1 MHSSL
6 TSPALLLL
14 LSGAVGGGKT
24 SVAQA
29 LLGEHDFRKV
39 STSSYL
45 SGLAASQGLKN
56 EREILQRLGDDLDV
70 ATDFSWPVRV
80 AASQVEASN
89 APPTQ
94 AWLLDAVRK
103 PQQIAH
109 FRAAFPSVFHV
120 HITAPEDVL
129 RARYEQRQL
138 LPGSRD
144 ANGIYDQ
151 LISHPNEIASRG
163 LASLADAVYDSNK
176 LTAWEIA
183 ADIVRMARELRHG
196 PSGVD

>member
-6 TSPALLLL
+6 ASPALLLL
-14 LSGAVGGGKT
+14 LSGPVGGGKT

-45 SGLAASQGLKN
+45 SALAASQGLEN
-56 EREILQRLGDDLDV
+56 EREILQRLGDDLDL
-70 ATDFSWPVRV
+70 ATDFSWPVRM

-89 APPTQ
+89 APATQ
-94 AWLLDAVRK
+94 MWLLDAVRK

-109 FRAAFPSVFHV
+109 FRAAFPAILHV
-120 HITAPEDVL
+120 HVSAPEDVL
-129 RARYEQRQL
+129 RTRYEQRQL
-138 LPGSRD
+138 VPGSRD
-144 ANGIYDQ
+144 SHGTYDQ

-163 LASLADAVYDSNK
+163 LAALADAVYDSNK
-176 LTAWEIA
+176 LTAREIA
-183 ADIVRMARELRHG
+183 ADIVRMARELRYG
-196 PSGVD
+196 PSGAD